1 MTDLEKLMLEN
12 QAVLMS
18 AVSTLVSINP
28 EITPVIK
35 GLIHRSLDESITET
49 INTINKKD
57 PPE

>member
-1 MTDLEKLMLEN
+1 MTDLEKIMLEN

-28 EITPVIK
+28 EIPPVIK

-49 INTINKKD
+49 INIINGKD
-57 PPE
+57 SPE

>member
-49 INTINKKD
+49 INVINGKD
-57 PPE
+57 SPE

>member
-49 INTINKKD
+49 INIINGKD
-57 PPE
+57 SPE

>member
-49 INTINKKD
+49 INIINRKD
-57 PPE
+57 SPE